1 MDFDCAKLF
10 AFRKS
15 ACIKKRQIHI
25 NLTQS
30 ASWPVKNKSQLET
43 HGLVYLVWYI
53 PGKISMMGPARFSGT
68 SGWGIGK
75 GLINKYLPEL
85 HLDGKGLFLVH

>member
-25 NLTQS
+25 FLTQS
-30 ASWPVKNKSQLET
+30 ASWPLKNKSQLET

-53 PGKISMMGPARFSGT
+53 PGKRSMIGTAGFPGT
-68 SGWGIGK
+68 SGGG
-75 GLINKYLPEL
+75 G
-85 HLDGKGLFLVH
+85 DR